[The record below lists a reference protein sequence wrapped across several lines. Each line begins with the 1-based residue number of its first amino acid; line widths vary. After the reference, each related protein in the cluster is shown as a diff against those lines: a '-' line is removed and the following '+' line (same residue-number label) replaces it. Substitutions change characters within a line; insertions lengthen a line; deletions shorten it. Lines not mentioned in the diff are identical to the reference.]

1 MKKVLILCT
10 VNGVRS
16 ITSEALINAELCQA
30 IQAFSSGVA
39 ASGSVYPST
48 KRILQIHDIWRDGYH
63 SKKLRMLIH
72 IDFDLVVTVCD
83 RASQTFPIFP
93 DTTEI
98 THLGFEDPDGGDEQV
113 FELFF
118 NQMKARLL
126 PYTRS
131 A

>member
-1 MKKVLILCT
+1 
-10 VNGVRS
+10 
-16 ITSEALINAELCQA
+16 
-30 IQAFSSGVA
+30 
-39 ASGSVYPST
+39 
-48 KRILQIHDIWRDGYH
+48 
-63 SKKLRMLIH
+63 MLIH